1 MAVRI
6 VFLRYKFAIQA
17 VVGGQRAHLRRRR
30 LNFEEQIG
38 GNITNVPARIISQ
51 DLKKKSHNRIAKI
64 RDREIKQY
72 NSIQFNFREREME
85 AKKAAAGTSLES
97 LMSSFNTRIA
107 ELQDLVI
114 ARNSLSLLF
123 FVQSG
128 SSTSSSMDVDVVV
141 CKLQC
146 TRRQA

>member
-1 MAVRI
+1 
-6 VFLRYKFAIQA
+6 
-17 VVGGQRAHLRRRR
+17 
-30 LNFEEQIG
+30 
-38 GNITNVPARIISQ
+38 
-51 DLKKKSHNRIAKI
+51 
-64 RDREIKQY
+64 
-72 NSIQFNFREREME
+72 ME

-114 ARNSLSLLF
+114 ARNSLSLSLSLF
-123 FVQSG
+123 SF
-128 SSTSSSMDVDVVV
+128 SSTSSSMDVDVDVVV

>member
-1 MAVRI
+1 MTIPI
-6 VFLRYKFAIQA
+6 VFFRYKFVIQA
-17 VVGGQRAHLRRRR
+17 VVGGQRANWGKHNQCSRQ
-30 LNFEEQIG
+30 NHFPGFE
-38 GNITNVPARIISQ
+38 
-51 DLKKKSHNRIAKI
+51 KKESHNRIAKI
-64 RDREIKQY
+64 RVREIKQY
-72 NSIQFNFREREME
+72 NSILEREREREME

-114 ARNSLSLLF
+114 ARNSLSLSLLF